1 MKRVIEQLK
10 RQREEAKD
18 KFVDNSLINSMS
30 TGSTG
35 VDTNHD
41 LDVIRELNN
50 AISCLENA
58 TATKEDCRQVVG
70 RRWDSDSSILP
81 KQR

>member
-1 MKRVIEQLK
+1 MRRIIEQLK

-30 TGSTG
+30 TGPNG
-35 VDTNHD
+35 INTNHD

-58 TATKEDCRQVVG
+58 TATKEEGKGEGEEGERMATKEDY
-70 RRWDSDSSILP
+70 I
-81 KQR
+81 